1 MTRRDVI
8 IVSVLLNAG
17 LLGILFLTAVKSD
30 PDIVSDATDPVKELV
45 AQAEDVPLPPISI
58 EDEGPQ
64 QPLALQP
71 VDEVDHML
79 REYLPEVPLETVTVE
94 LPAEPAPKPTAAI
107 EAPREVKGQM
117 VQVTVKRGD
126 ALEKIAR
133 ANHTTVEAIKAA
145 NGMKNDKLKIGQVLQ
160 IPVGTKPAQASAKP
174 VKEAEPIAVAAPSEA
189 VYYTIKSGDN
199 PWKIAKQFHVKFE
212 DLLKLNQL
220 DEDSGRNLKV
230 GDKIRVK

>member
-17 LLGILFLTAVKSD
+17 LLGILFLTAVKAD
-30 PDIVSDATDPVKELV
+30 PDIAQVGSENAKELV
-45 AQAEDVPLPPISI
+45 AQA
-58 EDEGPQ
+58 DEGPLLPVSIESEPSQ
-64 QPLALQP
+64 MPLALQP

-79 REYLPEVPLETVTVE
+79 REYLPEAPLETVTVE
-94 LPAEPAPKPTAAI
+94 LPVETPEKKVSAPEIVKEPS
-107 EAPREVKGQM
+107 GQI
-117 VQVTVKRGD
+117 VEVTVKRGD

-133 ANHTTVEAIKAA
+133 ANHTTVEAIKAL
-145 NGMKNDKLKIGQVLQ
+145 NGMKNDKLKIGQVLK
-160 IPVGTKPAQASAKP
+160 IPVGSKPAQTASKP
-174 VKEAEPIAVAAPSEA
+174 KIEAEPVASSSEA